1 MNSNIIHESLLTCH
15 VFVAPGWVHDAS
27 LVGVT
32 MADAERRA
40 QCSTAVED
48 YFPRLTGCEIIAL
61 RKIF

>member
-40 QCSTAVED
+40 
-48 YFPRLTGCEIIAL
+48 
-61 RKIF
+61 

>member
-1 MNSNIIHESLLTCH
+1 MSSNIIHESLLTCH
-15 VFVAPGWVHDAS
+15 LFVAPGWVHEAS

-40 QCSTAVED
+40 QCRTAVED
-48 YFPRLTGCEIIAL
+48 YFLRLTGREIITL